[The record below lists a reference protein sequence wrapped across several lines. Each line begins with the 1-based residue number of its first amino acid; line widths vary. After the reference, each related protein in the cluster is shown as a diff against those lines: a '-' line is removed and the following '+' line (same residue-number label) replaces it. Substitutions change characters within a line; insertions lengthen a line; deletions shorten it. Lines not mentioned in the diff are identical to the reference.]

1 MEGKEND
8 LSRFAFFLFF
18 SFRSALP
25 LHCLHYSPP
34 AAAAAASIDWLSVLR

>member
-8 LSRFAFFLFF
+8 LSRFAFFHFI

-25 LHCLHYSPP
+25 LHCLHYSP
-34 AAAAAASIDWLSVLR
+34 AAASIGWLSVLR